1 MVVAR
6 LRAAGCVFA
15 EDEAALLREAAGP
28 GARAEVALEGLVARR
43 VAGEPLEHLL
53 GWVAFAGRRWSVGPG
68 VFVPRRRT
76 ELMVRAALALARPA
90 GPLLAQPTA
99 PVTVVDLCCGC
110 GAVGGAV
117 ALGLRAQGAHM
128 VLHAADV
135 AVAATDHARRNL
147 EPLGGRVHTGDL
159 FDALPA
165 HLRGGVDVLLCN
177 APYVPTDAIATMPP
191 EARDHEPAVA
201 LDGGG
206 DGLDVVRRVVAG
218 AREWLAPGGSLLF
231 EVGTGQ
237 VDAATR
243 LVGSHGLRPRV
254 VTDDD
259 PDADDATGGTVVVA
273 TSAD

>member
-1 MVVAR
+1 M
-6 LRAAGCVFA
+6 G
-15 EDEAALLREAAGP
+15 EP
-28 GARAEVALEGLVARR
+28 ALEELVARR

-76 ELMVRAALALARPA
+76 ELMVRAALTLP
-90 GPLLAQPTA
+90 GLTA
-99 PVTVVDLCCGC
+99 PTTVVDLCCGC

-117 ALGLRAQGAHM
+117 TLGLRGGGRDV

-135 AVAATDHARRNL
+135 EPAATKHARDNL
-147 EPLGGRVHTGDL
+147 EPLGGRAHTGDL

-165 HLRGGVDVLLCN
+165 HLRGRVDVLLCN
-177 APYVPTDAIATMPP
+177 APYVPTAAIATMTP
-191 EARDHEPAVA
+191 EAREHEPAVA

-206 DGLDVVRRVVAG
+206 DGLDVLRRVVG
-218 AREWLAPGGSLLF
+218 AAPGWLAPGGSLLF

-237 VDAATR
+237 VAAATA
-243 LVGSHGLRPRV
+243 LVAGAGLAPRV
-254 VTDDD
+254 VGDED

-273 TSAD
+273 TSAG